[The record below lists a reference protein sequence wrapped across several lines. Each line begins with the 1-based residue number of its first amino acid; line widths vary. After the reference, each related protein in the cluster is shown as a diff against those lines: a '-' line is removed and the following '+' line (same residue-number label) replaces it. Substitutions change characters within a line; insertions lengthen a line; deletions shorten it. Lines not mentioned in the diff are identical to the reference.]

1 MPFTQRFQSWSAPE
15 TLMRI
20 LDTASA
26 SRRRALV
33 GALALSALSVLG
45 ACSSVTGPNCGFRPK
60 ASQEAIDPVAA
71 SGSCA
76 SPTADR

>member
-15 TLMRI
+15 TLMRM
-20 LDTASA
+20 LDTTLA
-26 SRRRALV
+26 SRRRALL

-45 ACSSVTGPNCGFRPK
+45 ACSSATGPDCGYRPK
-60 ASQEAIDPVAA
+60 ASQEGFDPVASA
-71 SGSCA
+71 GSCL